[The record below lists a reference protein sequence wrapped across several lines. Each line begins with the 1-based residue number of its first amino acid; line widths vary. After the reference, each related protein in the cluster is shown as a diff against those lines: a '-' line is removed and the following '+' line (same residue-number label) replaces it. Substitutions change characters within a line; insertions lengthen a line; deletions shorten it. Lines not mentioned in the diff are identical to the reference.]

1 MKTVILLGFII
12 LAAAVAAYLFTSLR
26 NVSKDLMD
34 PKDLPRTAF
43 ELTKWTSDANAV
55 AYVFDDPAEP
65 TPVIVHAG
73 LGRKEAMGIREPHE
87 YLDKAA
93 EPIQVLRIQDRKRGT
108 PFGFVL
114 APARLEIEAGYHIVK
129 QRVTISI
136 RDPEDSH
143 HRRQR
148 EGGN

>member
-1 MKTVILLGFII
+1 MKTVILVGFII
-12 LAAAVAAYLFTSLR
+12 LGAAVAVYIFTSLQH
-26 NVSKDLMD
+26 VSRDLIN

-43 ELTKWTSDANAV
+43 EVTKWTSDANAV

-73 LGRKEAMGIREPHE
+73 LGKKEAMGIREPHE
-87 YLDKAA
+87 SLDKVG
-93 EPIQVLRIQDRKRGT
+93 EPIQVLRIQNRKTGT
-108 PFGFVL
+108 PFGFL
-114 APARLEIEAGYHIVK
+114 IAPARLEIEAGYHILK
-129 QRVTISI
+129 QSVMISI